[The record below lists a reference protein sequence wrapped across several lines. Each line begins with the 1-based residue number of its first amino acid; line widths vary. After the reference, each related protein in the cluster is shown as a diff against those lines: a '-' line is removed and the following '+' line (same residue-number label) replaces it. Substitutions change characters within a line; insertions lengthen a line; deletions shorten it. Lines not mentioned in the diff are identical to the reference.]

1 MSFKTNTA
9 CAARHA
15 APPAS
20 SADVWPCQTPQALIT
35 DGRAD
40 HACTAMFGNA
50 LDRDFSR

>member
-20 SADVWPCQTPQALIT
+20 TAGVWSGQAPQALIT

-40 HACTAMFGNA
+40 HACTAMRGNA
-50 LDRDFSR
+50 LDRDFPR